1 MRRLFP
7 LAALVLAAAGPV
19 GAEDIVTPAEVPAPK
34 VVTVDPAVRPDFDL
48 SHSLP
53 PAGIDPPK
61 DPWGQAPTI
70 VNNDRYDKMRKSD
83 PAPEPVKFPEK
94 MQRMY
99 RNPHPHPAVVASMAP
114 SRPRLSGTGS
124 DVYVNTPGSR
134 YYNVKSR
141 QVFRHSVIIP
151 KKRAEEYGYKP
162 DNYTNPEG
170 NTQHTNEPQA
180 DK

>member
-1 MRRLFP
+1 MRSL
-7 LAALVLAAAGPV
+7 LALAVFVLAAAGPV
-19 GAEDIVTPAEVPAPK
+19 RAEDLVTASEGPQPTL
-34 VVTVDPAVRPDFDL
+34 VTVDPNVRPDFDL

-61 DPWGQAPTI
+61 DPWGQVPTI
-70 VNNDRYDKMRKSD
+70 VNNDRYDQMRKSD
-83 PAPEPVKFPEK
+83 PAPEPKKHPGK

-114 SRPRLSGTGS
+114 SRPRLSGTGE
-124 DVYVNTPGSR
+124 DVYVNTAGSR

-170 NTQHTNEPQA
+170 NTQHTNKPQA